1 MVLDRE
7 AQGLAAAAAQLSQ
20 PETSAA
26 CSSGGQHSSPSAEGI
41 QGIYSIIGMQVRAI
55 MPSEATVCARG
66 SETYIFPPCCIPGL
80 TLLLHSQLVALQ
92 HLVAWVCSTLPST
105 HQKHEMK
112 T

>member
-26 CSSGGQHSSPSAEGI
+26 CSSGGQHSSPSAEDI
-41 QGIYSIIGMQVRAI
+41 QSIYLIIGMQVRAI

-66 SETYIFPPCCIPGL
+66 SETYIFSSMLYTRADTSASLAAGCIAASCGLGVLNSSKYPPE
-80 TLLLHSQLVALQ
+80 T
-92 HLVAWVCSTLPST
+92 
-105 HQKHEMK
+105 
-112 T
+112 